1 MKYWAGLFA
10 AVDQDMIRARVDA
23 MLKISIE
30 MLKRSQELQGPRL
43 LLNGGNAK
51 DEEEIT
57 ELEEDQQT
65 PPERDDEI

>member
-10 AVDQDMIRARVDA
+10 AIDQDMIRAGVDA

-65 PPERDDEI
+65 PP